1 MSFKHNFTQNDWDNL
16 TQTTKDD
23 INFALSQELD
33 SIGNFVFNKSEKS
46 VNALI
51 QMAQS
56 LTNPKTIGAIQTK
69 QEWATTARN
78 GKVMESIKPYSNA
91 GYSSLAVTLPW
102 WDASKLLIPVKR
114 NYSEQN
120 CSLPLSASRYKK
132 FVEKIQ
138 PTFGLKVVENSS
150 YSSPTTYGIEK
161 VKEAAFKKADAIV
174 LNCNNAVTTD
184 YDRFAMILNCLAKQ
198 AVENEVK
205 SFNNPSYI
213 ALNDKDKEN
222 FKIATEKLATLGLA
236 RATILD
242 DNNPAPA
249 KALDDALKF
258 DFFHTLTLLDGKR
271 NDIVKSISTLT
282 ETVVESICNKLG
294 YTKEAIVGNLKNLGY
309 KYAQE
314 PKSVFEAIF
323 MAGNLEAIATE
334 VQENETTKVAKQK
347 ALDCVAKAAKAAK
360 SASPSLTK
368 KIIAYKG
375 TLDAAII
382 DKKDYDKFFE
392 SDSQD
397 VITFVLGEKLEK
409 AKQTG
414 RGQKKYQTAVEK
426 SPEIAQEFSVR
437 VKAMLGKTFEL
448 AKSKSEKGELKT
460 TSVPKLFKEANNEE
474 NSNKTPHTIARE
486 TFKETVNDVVK
497 KANDEKKAERK
508 AKKQTAQSEEMGN

>member
-91 GYSSLAVTLPW
+91 GYSSLAVTLPM
-102 WDASKLLIPVKR
+102 WDASKLLVPVKR

-132 FVEKIQ
+132 FVEKVQ
-138 PTFGLKVVENSS
+138 PTFGLKVIENSS
-150 YSSPTTYGIEK
+150 YSSSTTYGIEK
-161 VKEAAFKKADAIV
+161 VKESAFKKADAIV

-184 YDRFAMILNCLAKQ
+184 YDRFAMIFNCLAKQ

-205 SFNNPSYI
+205 SFDNASFI
-213 ALNDKDKEN
+213 ALNDKDKES

-242 DNNPAPA
+242 DNSSAPA
-249 KALDDALKF
+249 KTFDDALKF

-271 NDIVKSISTLT
+271 NDVVKSISALT
-282 ETVVESICNKLG
+282 KTVVESICNKLG
-294 YTKEAIVGNLKNLGY
+294 YTKEAIVANLKNLGY

-334 VQENETTKVAKQK
+334 VQENETTNIAKQK
-347 ALDCVAKAAKAAK
+347 ALDCVAKAAK

-437 VKAMLGKTFEL
+437 VKAMLRKTDEL
-448 AKSKSEKGELKT
+448 AKSKSEKGELET

-474 NSNKTPHTIARE
+474 NSNKTPRAIARE

-508 AKKQTAQSEEMGN
+508 TKKQTAQSEEMGN